1 MIKKLSNETS
11 QNLTKPLK
19 SLSFSFEKLRVL
31 KLQGNANIFENL
43 YENVLETLRKS

>member
-31 KLQGNANIFENL
+31 KLQENIFENL
-43 YENVLETLRKS
+43 YENVSETLRKS

>member
-31 KLQGNANIFENL
+31 KLQENIFENL
-43 YENVLETLRKS
+43 YKNVSETLRKS